1 MIRIQQIKLAADCKD
16 EQAALLKKAAKLL
29 RMEPAAIQSLS
40 ILRKSLDA
48 RKKPEIYAV
57 YTVDVKVSDERAVF
71 RKIRGKNGQIQL
83 VEEKA
88 YRFPMPKQPESDA
101 GQAAK
106 EEPYRGTA
114 FEKAVDADGQTGA
127 KAAVAQL
134 PMRTVDRPVIVGTGP
149 AGLFCGYML
158 AKAGFRPLLLERG
171 REVHKRREDVERF
184 WQDGVLDPGSNVQF
198 GEGGAGTFSD
208 GKLTTTVKDPKGRM
222 REVLR
227 IFVEAGAPEE
237 ILYEAKPHIGTD
249 ILIQVVENLRSQIIK
264 WGGEVRFESQV
275 TALLTEDDRAAEAS
289 MQSRRITGVVA
300 NGEEIQSGEVVLAI
314 GHSARDTFQMLHG
327 LQVPMEAKA
336 FAVGLRMEHPREMI
350 DRLQYGDCGISLPA
364 AAYKV
369 TAQTASGRGVYSF
382 CMCPGGYVVNASSE
396 SGRTAVNGMSYS
408 GRDGANS
415 NSAMIVTVSPVDYET
430 YGGTGPLAGIAFQRH
445 LEERAYEIG
454 QGRVPVERYGDFRA
468 AVCGRQ
474 NEDQLF
480 QAQRGE
486 NARRLVQENG
496 FSHMPEQ
503 SMLCRR
509 YPGFAP
515 AIKGAWQF
523 APVHEIL
530 PEFLN
535 QALVEGIDLIG
546 QKMSGFADGDAYLSG
561 VESRTSSPV
570 RILRDET
577 GQSALKGLFPCGE
590 GAGYAGGITS
600 AAMDGILIAEKVAML
615 YADVVR

>member
-16 EQAALLKKAAKLL
+16 ERTALFKKTARLL
-29 RMEPAAIQSLS
+29 RTEPSAIQTLS
-40 ILRKSLDA
+40 IVKRSIDA
-48 RKKPEIYAV
+48 RKKPDICRV
-57 YTVDVKVSDERAVF
+57 YTVDVQVAHEQAVF
-71 RKIRGKNGQIQL
+71 RKIHGKNGQMQL
-83 VEEKA
+83 VEEKT
-88 YRFPMPKQPESDA
+88 YQFPSVEKPIGK
-101 GQAAK
+101 
-106 EEPYRGTA
+106 TA
-114 FEKAVDADGQTGA
+114 PCE
-127 KAAVAQL
+127 
-134 PMRTVDRPVIVGTGP
+134 RPVIVGTGP

-158 AKAGFRPLLLERG
+158 AKAGYRPLLLERG
-171 REVHKRREDVERF
+171 KEVHKRREDVERF
-184 WQDGVLDPGSNVQF
+184 WREGVLYPGSNVQF

-208 GKLTTTVKDPKGRM
+208 GKLTTSVKDPKGRM

-249 ILIQVVENLRSQIIK
+249 ILMRVVENLRRQIIE
-264 WGGEVRFESQV
+264 WGGEVRFASQV
-275 TALLTEDDRAAEAS
+275 TSLLTENGRVA
-289 MQSRRITGVVA
+289 GVVV
-300 NGEEIQSGEVVLAI
+300 NGEEIRSSTVVLAI
-314 GHSARDTFQMLHG
+314 GHSARDTFQMLHE
-327 LQVPMEAKA
+327 LHIPMEAKS

-350 DRLQYGDCGISLPA
+350 DRLQYGECMIPLPA

-369 TAQTASGRGVYSF
+369 TAKTASGRGVYSF

-415 NSAMIVTVSPVDYET
+415 NSAMIVTVSPRDYEA

-454 QGRVPVERYGDFRA
+454 WGEVPVERYGDFHE
-468 AVCGRQ
+468 AVCAEPGADKPVSDSILRDLRSAGR
-474 NEDQLF
+474 DGIL
-480 QAQRGE
+480 R
-486 NARRLVQENG
+486 
-496 FSHMPEQ
+496 S
-503 SMLCRR
+503 R

-530 PEFLN
+530 PDFLN

-546 QKMSGFADGDAYLSG
+546 RKMSGFADGDAYLSG

-570 RILRDET
+570 RILRDES

-600 AAMDGILIAEKVAML
+600 AAMDGILIAEKVASA
-615 YADVVR
+615 YGNVVR